1 MYLFHVSESTRLSRW
16 IMTLWDIYFFYDD
29 CPGPAVFM
37 GDFAAG
43 FSTAMAGAA
52 ADQVIAERKA
62 VIDAISKGKG
72 RDTSPEA
79 YNPLPTALL
88 DEADSQTIII
98 DMVADPAPSMHL
110 YNGSNMLLQRC
121 EWHGASAI
129 RRRLIHNGY
138 KKERRGVLM
147 NKIWEWI
154 KAPSLE
160 VLESS
165 RDALIL
171 KLKVE
176 DKEYLTTYYQP
187 KESTFICAYTS
198 KYLNLGCNSI
208 QRNEKQYHVLGGG
221 LSKNITL

>member
-1 MYLFHVSESTRLSRW
+1 
-16 IMTLWDIYFFYDD
+16 MTLWDTYFFYDD

-37 GDFAAG
+37 GDFVAG
-43 FSTAMAGAA
+43 FSAAMAGAA
-52 ADQVIAERKA
+52 VDQVIAERKA

-72 RDTSPEA
+72 CDTSPEA

-98 DMVADPAPSMHL
+98 DMVADPAPSMYL

-160 VLESS
+160 VLESL

-176 DKEYLTTYYQP
+176 DKEYLTTYY
-187 KESTFICAYTS
+187 
-198 KYLNLGCNSI
+198 
-208 QRNEKQYHVLGGG
+208 
-221 LSKNITL
+221 